1 MELKDFLE
9 HLNEGKRVTEDSE
22 MIAYMRMMSN
32 EAMRV
37 TAQLNGSYHTPEVVR
52 ELFSKL
58 TGKIVDETFAL
69 FPPFYTDCGKNITI
83 GKNVF
88 INSGCHF
95 QYQGGITIED
105 GALIGHCVTLATLNH
120 GFAPEDRVTLYPKPI
135 RIGQKVWI
143 GANSVVLPGVTI
155 GDNAIVGAGSV
166 VTRDVPPNGIVVGNP
181 ARLIKYIDDC
191 KE

>member
-9 HLNEGKRVTEDSE
+9 HLNEGKRVTGNSD
-22 MIAYMRMMSN
+22 MIKYMRVMSN
-32 EAMRV
+32 KAMHV
-37 TAQLNGSYHTPEVVR
+37 TTELNSSYHTPEVVR
-52 ELFSKL
+52 ELFSTL
-58 TGKIVDETFAL
+58 IGKAVDETFAL
-69 FPPFYTDCGKNITI
+69 FPPFYTDCGKNITV
-83 GKNVF
+83 GRNVF

-95 QYQGGITIED
+95 QDQGGITIGD

-120 GFAPEDRVTLYPKPI
+120 GFAPEDRATLYPQPI
-135 RIGQKVWI
+135 RIGRKVWI

-166 VTRDVPPNGIVVGNP
+166 VTRDVPPNGVVVGNP

-191 KE
+191 KG